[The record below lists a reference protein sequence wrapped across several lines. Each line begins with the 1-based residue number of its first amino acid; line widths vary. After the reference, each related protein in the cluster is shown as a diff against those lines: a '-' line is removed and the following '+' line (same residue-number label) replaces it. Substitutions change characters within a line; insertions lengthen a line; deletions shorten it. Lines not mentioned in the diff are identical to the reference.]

1 MELKNKMKVIAPSEC
16 VGLITKGK
24 EYEVYN
30 VTKET
35 EPFVYSFNII
45 NDIGSESYCLLNGC
59 VCLNGGNWIIKDE
72 SKAIELKQVN
82 IKQEFELLIEVLS
95 ATDNL
100 YAKKK
105 VKRVFNQ
112 LKKLAKDNP
121 NDQVLGEQIRKL
133 LL

>member
-1 MELKNKMKVIAPSEC
+1 MELKNKMKVIAPSGC

-24 EYEVYN
+24 EYEVYD

-45 NDIGSESYCLLNGC
+45 NDNGSESDCLLNGC
-59 VCLNGGNWIIKDE
+59 VYLNGGNWIIKDE
-72 SKAIELKQVN
+72 SKAIESKQVN
-82 IKQEFELLIEVLS
+82 IKHEFELLIEVFS

-105 VKRVFNQ
+105 VKRIFNQ